1 MSKVLLGI
9 CVVALVL
16 LLVLR
21 NRQSASGDV
30 NKKTPSKSTK
40 KTLSQS
46 TRKTLPKGTSSR
58 QIKKKIPEQKQA
70 PATRGATEDFRS
82 VTIRTK
88 LEACNAAI
96 ALKDQVF
103 LAREAPSLPLA
114 QCDANQCTCRYSYL
128 DDRRQEDRR
137 TPYRLKHG
145 AVVGGTD
152 GNRRNPGDR
161 RKN

>member
-1 MSKVLLGI
+1 MSKILLGL
-9 CVVALVL
+9 CVVALVV
-16 LLVLR
+16 LLVMR
-21 NRQSASGDV
+21 NKEPAAKAG
-30 NKKTPSKSTK
+30 KKKATLKKATP
-40 KTLSQS
+40 
-46 TRKTLPKGTSSR
+46 R
-58 QIKKKIPEQKQA
+58 QIKQKNPEQKQA
-70 PATRGATEDFRS
+70 STTRGATEDFRS

-114 QCDANQCTCRYSYL
+114 ECDAMNCACRYRYL

-137 TPYRLKHG
+137 TPYGLKHG

-152 GNRRNPGDR
+152 GNRRDSGDR
-161 RKN
+161 RK

>member
-1 MSKVLLGI
+1 MSKILLGL
-9 CVVALVL
+9 CVVALVV
-16 LLVLR
+16 LLVMR
-21 NRQSASGDV
+21 NKQPAAKAGK
-30 NKKTPSKSTK
+30 NKAGKKKATVKRATP
-40 KTLSQS
+40 
-46 TRKTLPKGTSSR
+46 R
-58 QIKKKIPEQKQA
+58 QIKQKSPEQKQA
-70 PATRGATEDFRS
+70 STSRGATEDFRS

-114 QCDANQCTCRYSYL
+114 ECDASSCACRYRYL

-137 TPYRLKHG
+137 TPYGLKHG

-152 GNRRNPGDR
+152 GNRRNPGNR
-161 RKN
+161 RQ